1 MLRQVSSACAAWA
14 THTVILKFMLYL
26 MGIPSAVPFLE
37 TVAYAGYP
45 FVLVCLSAFVG
56 AAAGVQPHDG
66 HTHSTHHRDARL
78 HSACLRSNSDG
89 HGYNA
94 RAAICFTLR
103 NAACSTCYI
112 HLGKPSVL

>member
-1 MLRQVSSACAAWA
+1 MPVWWQVSSACAAWA

-56 AAAGVQPHDG
+56 AAAGVQP
-66 HTHSTHHRDARL
+66 
-78 HSACLRSNSDG
+78 SACPPHPPLVRTRRAMLHPARSCEIS
-89 HGYNA
+89 
-94 RAAICFTLR
+94 
-103 NAACSTCYI
+103 
-112 HLGKPSVL
+112 